1 MARMA
6 HYEEKV
12 AHVSFNLNK
21 VKTLRW
27 LKQGLDKAM
36 LAYEENKE
44 PLKNKSWVA
53 AIAKK

>member
-1 MARMA
+1 MA